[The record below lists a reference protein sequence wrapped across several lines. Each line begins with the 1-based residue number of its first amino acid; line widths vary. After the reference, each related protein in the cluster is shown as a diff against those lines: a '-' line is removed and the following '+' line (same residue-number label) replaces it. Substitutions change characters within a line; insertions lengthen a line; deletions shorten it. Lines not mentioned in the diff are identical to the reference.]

1 LGGGEEREAEAAED
15 HRNQEDE
22 EAKGY
27 RDQGGMKMA
36 AEVAIEKLRTTKITM
51 ITQGNDELLLLQ
63 MASAMIQGLRD
74 FLKPYGTSCG
84 IQLEQETQLKLLK
97 ELECGSVCLGSI
109 KEALHA
115 HVGFSR
121 GFYDNE
127 HFLDVCVIFEKPINH
142 LEVRRR

>member
-1 LGGGEEREAEAAED
+1 MAEAMTI
-15 HRNQEDE
+15 R
-22 EAKGY
+22 
-27 RDQGGMKMA
+27 
-36 AEVAIEKLRTTKITM
+36 KLQDTRITL

-74 FLKPYGTSCG
+74 FLKPYGASCG

-115 HVGFSR
+115 HVEFSR

-127 HFLDVCVIFEKPINH
+127 HFLDVCVVFEKSKTSW
-142 LEVRRR
+142 R